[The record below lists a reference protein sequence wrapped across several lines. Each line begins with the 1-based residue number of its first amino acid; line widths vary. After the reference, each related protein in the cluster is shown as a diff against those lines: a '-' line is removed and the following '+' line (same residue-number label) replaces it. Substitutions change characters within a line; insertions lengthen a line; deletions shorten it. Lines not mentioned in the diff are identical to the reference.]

1 MNMYDIIIISTL
13 FLIIGFIIYVIAFI
27 GKQLTKELK
36 RKRELEEVIL
46 YSNVLNNSSD
56 IYEILDSNINEHIN
70 EYKIFHPD
78 EFEKSIISND
88 QQIKLIKEISADIIA
103 NMSPAFFN
111 QLSMIFNPRK
121 ENIHK
126 MITTRVTLAI
136 ISLVA
141 DNNNNYN
148 YYDDN
153 EE

>member
-1 MNMYDIIIISTL
+1 MDMYDIIIISIL

-27 GKQLTKELK
+27 GKQLTAELK
-36 RKRELEEVIL
+36 QKRELEEVIL
-46 YSNVLNNSSD
+46 YSNVFNNSND
-56 IYEILDSNINEHIN
+56 IYVALDSIINEHIN

-78 EFEKSIISND
+78 EFEKSIISSD
-88 QQIKLIKEISADIIA
+88 QQIKLIKEISTDIITD
-103 NMSPAFFN
+103 MSPAFFS
-111 QLSMIFNPRK
+111 QLSLIFNPKK

-141 DNNNNYN
+141 GNNNYN